1 MTNPNAYRE
10 LKPISFLYLDK
21 GHTVIK
27 GEPQRAEKHI
37 RIQQDSDIV
46 LLAVED
52 IDKVIRALTRAKNY
66 VITSQ
71 REASAIDSE

>member
-1 MTNPNAYRE
+1 MTDPNAYRE

-21 GHTVIK
+21 GHTSIK
-27 GEPQRAEKHI
+27 GEPAREEKHI
-37 RIQQDSDIV
+37 RIQQDEDMILFDV
-46 LLAVED
+46 KD

-71 REASAIDSE
+71 REAQKIDSE

>member
-1 MTNPNAYRE
+1 MTDPNAYRE

-27 GEPQRAEKHI
+27 GEPARETHHI
-37 RIQQDSDIV
+37 RIQQGVDLV
-46 LLAVED
+46 LLEVQD

-71 REASAIDSE
+71 KENAPVD